1 MSPPA
6 HGDYGFE
13 AWRRTQSAALESALE
28 KRLPRPNAPPAA
40 LHKAMRWGVLGG
52 GKRLRPLL
60 CLAAAEACAGGP
72 VPAAMP
78 LACAIE
84 FLHSYSLVHD
94 DLPALDNDDL
104 RRGRPTCHR
113 QFGEAMAILAGDG
126 LLTLAFAQF
135 SDPVL
140 LKAVELPEPAPGLP
154 AGVARQSL
162 GGMLAI
168 FAAAAG
174 TPEGMLAGQADDLTA
189 SAEAA
194 TGAATPL
201 ETVTAI
207 HRRKTAA
214 LIRAAL
220 VLGGAAGGA
229 RPAQMQA
236 LESAGADL
244 GLAFQITDDVLDVTG
259 NARTLGK
266 SPGKDAAQHKLTY
279 PALVGISASLQQ
291 AQILGGAAL
300 DRLDAAFPTA
310 APLYRLSEMLVRRNQ

>member
-6 HGDYGFE
+6 RGYGFA
-13 AWRRTQSAALESALE
+13 AWRQKHTAAIEAALEE
-28 KRLPRPNAPPAA
+28 RLPRPSASPET
-40 LHKAMRWGVLGG
+40 LHRAMRWSVLGG

-72 VPAAMP
+72 VAAAMP

-135 SDPVL
+135 GDPIL
-140 LKAVELPEPAPGLP
+140 LNTAENNEPAPGSP
-154 AGVARQSL
+154 AAAAKHSL

-174 TPEGMLAGQADDLTA
+174 TPEGMLAGQAADLTA
-189 SAEAA
+189 TAQAA
-194 TGAATPL
+194 GGGETPL
-201 ETVTAI
+201 ATVTAI

-220 VLGGAAGGA
+220 LLGGAIGGA

-236 LESAGADL
+236 LEAAGADL

-259 NARTLGK
+259 DAKTLGK
-266 SPGKDAAQHKLTY
+266 SPGKDAAQNKLTY
-279 PALVGISASLQQ
+279 PALVGLSASLQQ
-291 AQILGGAAL
+291 AHILRGAAL
-300 DRLDAAFPTA
+300 DRLDAAFPAA
-310 APLYRLSEMLVRRNQ
+310 APLFQVSELLVRRKQ